1 MTAELAATSDPEVD
15 QRKLAVLL
23 VDDHEVVHLG
33 FRLMLTRT
41 AWISRLV
48 SARTIDEAVAL
59 ARRYEPHVALVDLML
74 GEASGA
80 DACEA
85 VRAACPK
92 TRVLLMSGSGRI
104 GTSTAQAIGASGFVP
119 KDWATADILRAV
131 YTVGTGGTMFL
142 PRAETVGAGLS
153 QRERNVLELRRL
165 RRDEP
170 RDRRPHP
177 PLAAHGQGAS
187 ELPLPQARRAQPRR
201 CGPARAA
208 PRAAQLTRR
217 ACPSPSERPMTS
229 FMISLEPAQIFVT
242 RASTQARAT
251 SYSSM

>member
-1 MTAELAATSDPEVD
+1 MSAELESPVDPEVD

-41 AWISRLV
+41 RWIARLV
-48 SARTIDEAVAL
+48 SARTMDEAVAL

-74 GEASGA
+74 GETSGA
-80 DACEA
+80 DVCEA
-85 VRAACPK
+85 VRGACPK

-119 KDWATADILRAV
+119 KDWATAEILRAV

-153 QRERNVLELRRL
+153 QRERNVLELVASGATNR
-165 RRDEP
+165 EIA
-170 RDRRPHP
+170 DRIHLSPHTVKEH
-177 PLAAHGQGAS
+177 LSSLYRKLGARNRADAV
-187 ELPLPQARRAQPRR
+187 QRAQRL
-201 CGPARAA
+201 G
-208 PRAAQLTRR
+208 LL
-217 ACPSPSERPMTS
+217 S
-229 FMISLEPAQIFVT
+229 
-242 RASTQARAT
+242 
-251 SYSSM
+251 

>member
-15 QRKLAVLL
+15 RRKLAVLL

-59 ARRYEPHVALVDLML
+59 ACRYEPHVALVDLML

-153 QRERNVLELRRL
+153 QRERNVLELVASGATNR
-165 RRDEP
+165 EIA
-170 RDRRPHP
+170 DRIHLSPHTVKEH
-177 PLAAHGQGAS
+177 LSSLYRKLGARNRADAV
-187 ELPLPQARRAQPRR
+187 QRAQRL
-201 CGPARAA
+201 G
-208 PRAAQLTRR
+208 LL
-217 ACPSPSERPMTS
+217 S
-229 FMISLEPAQIFVT
+229 
-242 RASTQARAT
+242 
-251 SYSSM
+251 

>member
-1 MTAELAATSDPEVD
+1 MTAELAATSDPELD

-41 AWISRLV
+41 PWISRLV

-153 QRERNVLELRRL
+153 QRERNVLELVASGATNR
-165 RRDEP
+165 EIA
-170 RDRRPHP
+170 DRIHLSPHTVKEH
-177 PLAAHGQGAS
+177 LSSLYRKLGARNRADAV
-187 ELPLPQARRAQPRR
+187 QRAQRL
-201 CGPARAA
+201 G
-208 PRAAQLTRR
+208 LL
-217 ACPSPSERPMTS
+217 S
-229 FMISLEPAQIFVT
+229 
-242 RASTQARAT
+242 
-251 SYSSM
+251 

>member
-1 MTAELAATSDPEVD
+1 MTAELAATGDPGID

-41 AWISRLV
+41 PWISRLV

-153 QRERNVLELRRL
+153 QRERNVLELVASGATNR
-165 RRDEP
+165 EIA
-170 RDRRPHP
+170 DRIHLSPHTVKEH
-177 PLAAHGQGAS
+177 LSSLYRKLGARNRADAV
-187 ELPLPQARRAQPRR
+187 QRAQRL
-201 CGPARAA
+201 G
-208 PRAAQLTRR
+208 LL
-217 ACPSPSERPMTS
+217 S
-229 FMISLEPAQIFVT
+229 
-242 RASTQARAT
+242 
-251 SYSSM
+251 